1 MYLFYVDESGNLD
14 CGLTKV
20 RADGSVLQK
29 DWLYV
34 LTAVSLFEHRWHG
47 FEKTLNRKKRA
58 LMARVIRRGGPRLDL
73 ADCEIKSNW
82 LRNPKE
88 QASHPLL
95 SHLYP
100 QEIDEL
106 VELFYTQLTFQPMR
120 VFSVVV
126 DKRKLHSHMDQD
138 KLHRK
143 AWELLLE
150 RVQEFMR
157 IEHNRHQAVLLKDDV
172 SAQYNRSLAMKHA
185 YFQEEGTTAGLWL
198 TRIAEMP
205 LFVRSEL
212 SNGIQL
218 ADLVSYNI
226 YRALKSGDLDYA
238 WFVRIAPR
246 IWSVDNA
253 SPRCR
258 GLKIFPPESELSSRL
273 ADLDAMISGAGAPR

>member
-14 CGLTKV
+14 CELTKV
-20 RADGSVLQK
+20 RADGSVLDK

-34 LTAVSLFEHRWHG
+34 LTAVSLFEHKWHG
-47 FEKTLNRKKRA
+47 FEKTLNRKKRT
-58 LMARVIRRGGPRLDL
+58 LMARVIQRGGPRLDL

-88 QASHPLL
+88 TANHPLL

-100 QEIDEL
+100 AEIQEL
-106 VELFYTQLTFQPMR
+106 VELFYTQLTFQPMQ

-126 DKRKLHSHMDQD
+126 DKRKLQSHMDQD

-150 RVQEFMR
+150 RVEEFMR
-157 IEHNRHQAVLLKDDV
+157 TEHNRHQGVMLKDDV
-172 SAQYNRSLAMKHA
+172 SVQHNRSLAMKHA

-226 YRALKSGDLDYA
+226 YRALKTGDLTYP

-246 IWSVDNA
+246 IWSVN
-253 SPRCR
+253 SGFPRCR
-258 GLKIFPPESELSSRL
+258 GLKIFPPESELSSQL
-273 ADLDAMISGAGAPR
+273 PALDSLISGAGVP